1 MRSTRDRTDASNLS
15 AFSAMVHMISGAS
28 HKLVLRLGLGDGA
41 FPKRANMR
49 QKAPFDGAI
58 HRVEDATNEPSG
70 DGVESRV
77 KNVTN
82 EPTSDSVENR
92 KRDKRTHRRRAES
105 RKRDERTHRPP
116 CPGSDDAMSE
126 GAGWGL

>member
-58 HRVEDATNEPSG
+58 HRVEDATNETSG

-82 EPTSDSVENR
+82 EPTGGGPKAENATNEPTGHLVR
-92 KRDKRTHRRRAES
+92 GRMTR
-105 RKRDERTHRPP
+105 
-116 CPGSDDAMSE
+116 
-126 GAGWGL
+126 